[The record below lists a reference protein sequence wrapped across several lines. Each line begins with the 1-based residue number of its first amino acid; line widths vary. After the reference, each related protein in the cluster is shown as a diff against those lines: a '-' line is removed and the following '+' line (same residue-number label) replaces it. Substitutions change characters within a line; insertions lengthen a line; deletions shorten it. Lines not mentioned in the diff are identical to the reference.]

1 MTNPGPKYDAMA
13 AYRAQVAKAVRRLEL
28 LRRLEWAGYVEDE
41 TGVHPACPWCGR
53 AQDDGHA
60 DDCEL
65 AVELAVDP
73 AKTSAL

>member
-1 MTNPGPKYDAMA
+1 MA

-28 LRRLEWAGYVEDE
+28 LRRLEWAGYVEDA
-41 TGVHPACPWCGR
+41 TGGARPACPWCER
-53 AQDDGHA
+53 EQDDGHA

-65 AVELAVDP
+65 AVELATDP